1 MMINLRLRSLTTI
14 IIRRRT
20 PKMVSNSFESII
32 MSIVKYLINEFHFS
46 GYYNLQCYYTDPA
59 AIKKMAF
66 SREES

>member
-1 MMINLRLRSLTTI
+1 MMISLPLRSLTTI

-20 PKMVSNSFESII
+20 PKMVSISFQYSLSPLSRTSLMI
-32 MSIVKYLINEFHFS
+32 SHFS